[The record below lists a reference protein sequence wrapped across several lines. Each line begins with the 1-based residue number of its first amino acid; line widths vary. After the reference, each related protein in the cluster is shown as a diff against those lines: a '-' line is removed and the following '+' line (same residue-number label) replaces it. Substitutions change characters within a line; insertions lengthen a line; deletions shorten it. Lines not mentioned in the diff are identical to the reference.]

1 MALNGGST
9 RSSWHSTEGA
19 QDSHGTQSMEGARG
33 SRGTQ
38 WREHKIPMALNG
50 GSTSFSWHSME
61 GAQDSR
67 GTQWRERER
76 IGADV
81 VFYLTMLR
89 YSASANYAAPI
100 KPAFHY
106 WPRSHQTCSTFTLF
120 FSSMTS
126 SRHRSSTIQPNGYA
140 SRFAELMSP
149 QQEQNPQEA
158 ASSRHKHQPPL
169 QEMPSYSSQ
178 LKSALAQKASPQD
191 SDMTTR
197 VR

>member
-1 MALNGGST
+1 MALNGGS
-9 RSSWHSTEGA
+9 
-19 QDSHGTQSMEGARG
+19 
-33 SRGTQ
+33 
-38 WREHKIPMALNG
+38 K
-50 GSTSFSWHSME
+50 SFSWHSME